1 MVHPPPRARGKIPDY
16 GRPMTTPDT
25 IDAQTRKATDLFMA
39 RISARYDAFG
49 AILFG
54 SRARRTHRPDSD
66 ADVAVLLRG
75 ARQEFMRAMRDMDDV
90 AFDVLLE
97 TGVRVQPLPIW
108 EEDWAAPERSPI
120 PRLLASIVREG
131 VPL

>member
-1 MVHPPPRARGKIPDY
+1 
-16 GRPMTTPDT
+16 MTSLAT
-25 IDAQTRKATDLFMA
+25 IDPETRRATDLFMR
-39 RISARYDAFG
+39 RIATRYDAVG

-75 ARQEFMRAMRDMDDV
+75 PRQQFVTAMRGMDDV

-108 EEDWAAPERSPI
+108 EEEWANPDRSANPL
-120 PRLLASIVREG
+120 LLANIAHEG

>member
-1 MVHPPPRARGKIPDY
+1 
-16 GRPMTTPDT
+16 MTSQPV
-25 IDAQTRKATDLFMA
+25 IDAETRRAADLFMR
-39 RISARYDAFG
+39 RITARYDAIG
-49 AILFG
+49 GILFG

-75 ARQEFMRAMRDMDDV
+75 ERQRFMAAMRDMDDV

-108 EEDWAAPERSPI
+108 EDEWAQPERSSN
-120 PRLLASIVREG
+120 PRLLANIAREG
-131 VPL
+131 VHL